1 GLRPLKGLAGS
12 LRSTEPSM
20 PPRSTGRFARAS
32 CAGDLGRNPS
42 LGLYPGSSWVPTLR
56 GGRIVGPSARRALWG
71 AHCGGGCTPT
81 ATQRLAQRHER
92 LEARQ
97 PVLREPV
104 ARGIQSALRFQQR
117 EKVAGS
123 PLIAQLRPLK
133 GAFALGHAA
142 LLEFAHRVEV
152 L

>member
-1 GLRPLKGLAGS
+1 
-12 LRSTEPSM
+12 M
-20 PPRSTGRFARAS
+20 PPRSTGLFARAT
-32 CAGDLGRNPS
+32 CAGELGRNPS
-42 LGLYPGSSWVPTLR
+42 LGLSPGNSSSPTLR
-56 GGRIVGPSARRALWG
+56 KGGIVGPSARRALWG
-71 AHCGGGCTPT
+71 SHCGGGCIP
-81 ATQRLAQRHER
+81 ASTQRLAQRHER

-97 PVLREPV
+97 PVLRVPV

-133 GAFALGHAA
+133 GAFALGYAA

-152 L
+152 LYGG